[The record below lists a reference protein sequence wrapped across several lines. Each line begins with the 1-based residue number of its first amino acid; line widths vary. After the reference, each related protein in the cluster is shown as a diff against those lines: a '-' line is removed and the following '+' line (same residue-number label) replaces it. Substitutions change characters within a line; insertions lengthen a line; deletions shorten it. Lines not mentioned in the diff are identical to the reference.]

1 MTNSEAMKALREEF
15 PFFTRSRI
23 RKTYDKAKSAGQSV
37 TEAYETVRALAQKG
51 LEPTPRLSKFDPTGH
66 EATLRAD
73 EKITEF
79 SAHGE
84 VETCLKI
91 RRGKYPRKQLTSRSR
106 NSWTAQPN
114 TV

>member
-51 LEPTPRLSKFDPTGH
+51 LEPTPRISKFDPTGH

-79 SAHGE
+79 SAHGIYQSGMAR
-84 VETCLKI
+84 LKH
-91 RRGKYPRKQLTSRSR
+91 
-106 NSWTAQPN
+106 
-114 TV
+114 V